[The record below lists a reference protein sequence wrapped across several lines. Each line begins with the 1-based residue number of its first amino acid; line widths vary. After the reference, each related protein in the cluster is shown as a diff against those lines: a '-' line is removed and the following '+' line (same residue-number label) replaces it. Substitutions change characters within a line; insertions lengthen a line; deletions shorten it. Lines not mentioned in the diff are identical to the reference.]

1 MAKMK
6 IIKNGEDFR
15 IIDLLNQY
23 DDLYFEG
30 LNVSAHPYCNSLVIV
45 DLSDA
50 MKPGKSCTRWLF
62 SVSQWKMDADRLCM
76 TEYVEMAAPE
86 CDALAELVAWLRAGK
101 PLQEVDGLTVKTGA
115 QASNRTFS
123 PFAPVKP
130 VKLGERLN
138 ASTIA
143 KAIRAG
149 QIVAGRTEGRY
160 TDDYAAD
167 AAYDFYRGEI
177 DLQAFAQ
184 DIYEHPSGWHFW
196 WHDESRK
203 EITAACHTFDYK
215 TLAVAV

>member
-1 MAKMK
+1 MT

-30 LNVSAHPYCNSLVIV
+30 LNVSAHPYCNSLVII

-62 SVSQWKMDADRLCM
+62 SVSPWKMDADRLCM

-86 CDALAELVAWLRAGK
+86 CDTLAELVAWLRAGK

-215 TLAVAV
+215 RLAVAV

>member
-1 MAKMK
+1 MT

-23 DDLYFEG
+23 DNLYFEG
-30 LNVSAHPYCNSLVIV
+30 LNVSAHPYCSSLVII

-62 SVSQWKMDADRLCM
+62 SASPWKMDADRLCM

-86 CDALAELVAWLRAGK
+86 CDTLAELVAWLRAGQ
-101 PLQEVDGLTVKTGA
+101 PLQEVDGLTVETGA
-115 QASNRTFS
+115 QSSSRTFS

-184 DIYEHPSGWHFW
+184 DIYEHPSGWRFW

-215 TLAVAV
+215 RLAVAV

>member
-1 MAKMK
+1 MK
-6 IIKNGEDFR
+6 IIKNVADYR

-30 LNVSAHPYCNSLVIV
+30 LNVSAHLYRTSLVIV
-45 DLSDA
+45 DLANA
-50 MKPGKSCTRWLF
+50 MQNGKSCTRWLF
-62 SVSQWKMDADRLCM
+62 SVSPWKMDADRLCI
-76 TEYVEMAAPE
+76 TEYVEMAVPE
-86 CDALAELVAWLRAGK
+86 CDTLSELVEWLRAGK
-101 PLQEVDGLTVKTGA
+101 TLLEVDGLTFEAGA

-138 ASTIA
+138 AATIA

-149 QIVAGRTEGRY
+149 QIVAGRTNGRY

-184 DIYEHPSGWHFW
+184 DIYEHPSGWRFW

>member
-1 MAKMK
+1 MK
-6 IIKNGEDFR
+6 IINNCEEFR
-15 IIDLLNQY
+15 VIDLLNQY
-23 DDLYFEG
+23 DDLYFDG
-30 LNVSAHPYCNSLVIV
+30 LNVSAHPYRNSLVII
-45 DLSDA
+45 DLADA

-62 SVSQWKMDADRLCM
+62 SVSAWKMDADRLCM

-86 CDALAELVAWLRAGK
+86 CDTLAELVAWLRAGK
-101 PLQEVDGLTVKTGA
+101 PLLDVDGLTVDVGA

-123 PFAPVKP
+123 PFVPVKP

-138 ASTIA
+138 AATVA

-160 TDDYAAD
+160 TDDYAFD
-167 AAYDFYRGEI
+167 AATDFGRGEI
-177 DLQAFAQ
+177 DVQAFAQ
-184 DIYEHPSGWHFW
+184 DIYEHPNGWRFW
-196 WHDESRK
+196 WRDESRR

>member
-1 MAKMK
+1 MK
-6 IIKNGEDFR
+6 IINATENFR

-30 LNVSAHPYCNSLVIV
+30 LNISAHPYRSSLVIV
-45 DLSDA
+45 DLENA

-62 SVSQWKMDADRLCM
+62 SVSPWKMDADRLCVL
-76 TEYVEMAAPE
+76 EYVEMAAPE
-86 CDALAELVAWLRAGK
+86 NDTVAELVEWLRAGK
-101 PLQEVDGLTVKTGA
+101 PLYEVDGLTVETGA
-115 QASNRTFS
+115 QASSRTFS
-123 PFAPVKP
+123 PFAAVKP

-177 DLQAFAQ
+177 DLQTFAQ
-184 DIYEHPSGWHFW
+184 DIYEHPNGWRFW
-196 WHDESRK
+196 WHDESRT

-215 TLAVAV
+215 RLAVAV

>member
-1 MAKMK
+1 MT

-30 LNVSAHPYCNSLVIV
+30 LDVSAHPYCNSLVIV

-62 SVSQWKMDADRLCM
+62 SVSPWTMDADRLCM

-86 CDALAELVAWLRAGK
+86 CDTLAELVAWLRAGK

-215 TLAVAV
+215 RLAVAV

>member
-1 MAKMK
+1 MK

-30 LNVSAHPYCNSLVIV
+30 LNVSAHPYCNSLVII

-62 SVSQWKMDADRLCM
+62 SVSPWKMDADRLCM

-86 CDALAELVAWLRAGK
+86 CDTPAELVAWLRAGK
-101 PLQEVDGLTVKTGA
+101 PLQEVNGLTVETGA
-115 QASNRTFS
+115 QSSNRTFS

-184 DIYEHPSGWHFW
+184 DIYEHPSGWRFW
-196 WHDESRK
+196 WHDETRC
-203 EITAACHTFDYK
+203 EIVAACHTFDYK

>member
-1 MAKMK
+1 MK
-6 IIKNGEDFR
+6 IINNCEEFR
-15 IIDLLNQY
+15 VIDLLNQY

-30 LNVSAHPYCNSLVIV
+30 LNVSAHPYCNSLVII

-62 SVSQWKMDADRLCM
+62 SVSPWKMDADRLCM

-86 CDALAELVAWLRAGK
+86 CDTLAELVAWLRAGK

-130 VKLGERLN
+130 VNLGERLN

-184 DIYEHPSGWHFW
+184 DIYENPRGWRFW

-215 TLAVAV
+215 RLAVAV